1 MAIFGKKDNQGSLT
15 CNFST
20 LPEYLNLPAGTAVS
34 ITQDD
39 TNQRLEI
46 TQRIGK
52 KTVAYLPYSQI
63 VSVGEVSKD
72 EITKQKSVIGRAVV
86 GKILFGNLGAVIGGM
101 SGVGNKTESKKYF
114 IINYHPESNLD
125 DIKAIGFEI
134 VGATLH
140 LSDFSAALLKKIS
153 TQSPVSSDPINL

>member
-1 MAIFGKKDNQGSLT
+1 MAIFGKKDKQGSLT

-20 LPEYLNLPAGTAVS
+20 LPEYLSLPSGTAVS

-39 TNQRLEI
+39 INQRLEI
-46 TQRIGK
+46 TQRVGK

-101 SGVGNKTESKKYF
+101 SGVGDKVETKNYF
-114 IINYHPESNLD
+114 VINYHPVDSSD
-125 DIKAIGFEI
+125 DVKVLGFGV

-140 LSDFSAALLKKIS
+140 LSEFTSALLKKIPN
-153 TQSPVSSDPINL
+153 QPLANDGPLNL